1 MILFLKM
8 VPIYK
13 KIKRHVQTPNEYQI
27 DVSYRFSGIY
37 YISEQTQNYS
47 RGKSI
52 YITKT
57 ERGAGSMQQ
66 KELVFRFHNPNSDR
80 DTYNALMEIFV
91 DAGCKKLKA
100 ALIEAE
106 HEKAENSAEKE

>member
-1 MILFLKM
+1 MSVGNVLCRKIS
-8 VPIYK
+8 IY
-13 KIKRHVQTPNEYQI
+13 H
-27 DVSYRFSGIY
+27 
-37 YISEQTQNYS
+37 ISEQTQNYS

-66 KELVFRFHNPNSDR
+66 KELVFRFHNPNSEK
-80 DTYNALMEIFV
+80 DTYNALAAIFV

-106 HEKAENSAEKE
+106 HEKAEKKTEKE